1 MHGALG
7 LSSSLQNCPI
17 MYIMSSNVG
26 GAKPA
31 LAAPSP
37 VTTCQGDLR
46 EIDHS

>member
-7 LSSSLQNCPI
+7 LSSTLRNCPI

-26 GAKPA
+26 RAKPA

-37 VTTCQGDLR
+37 VTACQGDLR
-46 EIDHS
+46 EIDHA

>member
-1 MHGALG
+1 MQGALG
-7 LSSSLQNCPI
+7 LFSSLQNCPI
-17 MYIMSSNVG
+17 MYIMSSNPG

-37 VTTCQGDLR
+37 VTTCQRDLG